1 MRQGT
6 CNDGFKE
13 RFMEADKRD
22 IETRLRT
29 GGQFPDKVMLS
40 NTLNIRW
47 TVWEGT
53 PPAKPCAEKI
63 NLKKAR

>member
-47 TVWEGT
+47 TV
-53 PPAKPCAEKI
+53 
-63 NLKKAR
+63 